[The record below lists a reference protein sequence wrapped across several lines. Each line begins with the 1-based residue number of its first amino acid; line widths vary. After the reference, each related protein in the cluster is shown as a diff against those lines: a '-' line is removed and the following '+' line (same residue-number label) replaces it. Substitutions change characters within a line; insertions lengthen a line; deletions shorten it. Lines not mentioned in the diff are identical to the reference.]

1 MKRERVN
8 KDNIHNTRVII
19 KDIKKGFCNTKEEY
33 NLAINICKTIINKKA
48 SGNEKVLQKLIIHKK
63 EMGVDKKNK
72 VIDQVNEITQAK
84 NDYLKNVNEDLVL
97 MNESHTDPKLTLK
110 KLNKINLLLDESI
123 NYEWKLSKGVN
134 RKKYE
139 LNMTYTL
146 DIDSYTDIIYDKLE
160 IVNGIGTLID
170 DYISI
175 AYNLIG
181 GIKKSHKND
190 NAYNILA
197 EDLKICK
204 GNIVKIINTSN
215 VFDKESKLINK

>member
-1 MKRERVN
+1 
-8 KDNIHNTRVII
+8 
-19 KDIKKGFCNTKEEY
+19 
-33 NLAINICKTIINKKA
+33 
-48 SGNEKVLQKLIIHKK
+48 
-63 EMGVDKKNK
+63 
-72 VIDQVNEITQAK
+72 
-84 NDYLKNVNEDLVL
+84 
-97 MNESHTDPKLTLK
+97 
-110 KLNKINLLLDESI
+110 
-123 NYEWKLSKGVN
+123 
-134 RKKYE
+134 
-139 LNMTYTL
+139 MTYTL
-146 DIDSYTDIIYDKLE
+146 DINSYTDIINDKLE

-204 GNIVKIINTSN
+204 DNIVKIINTSN